1 MSRGNEAM
9 NVEPV
14 AWNLLNNKT
23 TREQAR
29 LRDERDRV
37 EGIPTWVIKNLKYY
51 KDIGTRLLQIAQKR
65 SIELGFDGNIE
76 LIAKE
81 ESKPFYLNVINME
94 EKYPIGSFERKY
106 NNPNKL
112 FLPNNAKEH
121 LSKLQGGL

>member
-1 MSRGNEAM
+1 MSRGNEAV

-51 KDIGTRLLQIAQKR
+51 NNCFVMKAIYNLIIVKRLV
-65 SIELGFDGNIE
+65 GFDCAYKRCTDGKGWIIE
-76 LIAKE
+76 KCTE
-81 ESKPFYLNVINME
+81 VND
-94 EKYPIGSFERKY
+94 
-106 NNPNKL
+106 
-112 FLPNNAKEH
+112 
-121 LSKLQGGL
+121 

>member
-29 LRDERDRV
+29 INDEKNRI

-51 KDIGTRLLQIAQKR
+51 NNCFVMKAIYNLIIVKRLVGFACTYRRCADGKGWIIEKSMEVKD
-65 SIELGFDGNIE
+65 
-76 LIAKE
+76 
-81 ESKPFYLNVINME
+81 
-94 EKYPIGSFERKY
+94 
-106 NNPNKL
+106 
-112 FLPNNAKEH
+112 
-121 LSKLQGGL
+121 

>member
-1 MSRGNEAM
+1 MSRGNECA

-51 KDIGTRLLQIAQKR
+51 NNCFVMKAIYNLIIVKRLV
-65 SIELGFDGNIE
+65 GFDC
-76 LIAKE
+76 A
-81 ESKPFYLNVINME
+81 YL
-94 EKYPIGSFERKY
+94 
-106 NNPNKL
+106 
-112 FLPNNAKEH
+112 
-121 LSKLQGGL
+121 